1 MGVKDHPGPTRR
13 LDTRGPGR
21 QARRVT
27 GPDWTRLAAYVVT
40 ARNAAGYKTT
50 RQFAAATGIG
60 EKTHYRL
67 EQGKPVGRDTLAVV
81 EQHVGWA
88 PGSASAVLRGEEPRL
103 LAGGLDAKH
112 AAAQAEVIAM
122 TPDELAQMHARIA
135 AVPGSSRE
143 FADEW
148 LQSAIEL
155 RKANAVQG
163 PSSPKQTGREVG

>member
-1 MGVKDHPGPTRR
+1 MT
-13 LDTRGPGR
+13 GR
-21 QARRVT
+21 N
-27 GPDWTRLAAYVVT
+27 T
-40 ARNAAGYKTT
+40 AGHKTT
-50 RQFAAATGIG
+50 RDFAAATGIG

-81 EQHVGWA
+81 EQHLGWA
-88 PGSASAVLRGEEPRL
+88 PGSAAAVLRGEEPRL
-103 LAGGLDAKH
+103 LTGAVDAKV

-135 AVPGSSRE
+135 AVSGRQ

-148 LQSAIEL
+148 LQSAIDL

-163 PSSPKQTGREVG
+163 SSSPKATGREVG